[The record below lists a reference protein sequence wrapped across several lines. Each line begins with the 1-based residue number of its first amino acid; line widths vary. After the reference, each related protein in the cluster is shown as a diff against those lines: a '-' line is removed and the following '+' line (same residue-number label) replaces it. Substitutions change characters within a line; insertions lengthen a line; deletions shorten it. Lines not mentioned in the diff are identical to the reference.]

1 MSDPRVEEVDAHKKG
16 DASDSDSDDAPEL
29 EAAQQGQAAGDDDTQ
44 VPKGRQTRSEKKS
57 RKVMQ
62 KFGLKPFPGC
72 TRVTIRKNKNVVF
85 VIAQPDVYKS
95 PQANTYV
102 IFGEAK
108 IEDTTSRREQEAVAA
123 LKQAAKPAD
132 KPAAKDDEDDAE
144 GEVDEEGVDAK
155 DIDLVVAQASVSR
168 ARAVKALKN
177 NNGDIVNSI
186 MELTM

>member
-1 MSDPRVEEVDAHKKG
+1 MADPTVEEVDAHRTG
-16 DASDSDSDDAPEL
+16 DDSDSGSDAPAL
-29 EAAQQGQAAGDDDTQ
+29 EQAQGATAGDDDTQ

-72 TRVTIRKNKNVVF
+72 TRVTIRKNRDVVF

-102 IFGEAK
+102 VFGEAK
-108 IEDTTSRREQEAVAA
+108 IEDATSRREQEAVAA

-132 KPAAKDDEDDAE
+132 KPAEKDEEPE
-144 GEVDEEGVDAK
+144 GELDEEGVDAK

>member
-1 MSDPRVEEVDAHKKG
+1 MADPTIEERDPQKA
-16 DASDSDSDDAPEL
+16 DDSGSDDDEAPTL
-29 EAAQQGQAAGDDDTQ
+29 EKAGDVAQGGDDDTQ

-62 KFGLKPFPGC
+62 KFGLKPVTGC
-72 TRVTIRKNKNVVF
+72 LRVTIKKNKNVVF

-102 IFGEAK
+102 IYGEAK
-108 IEDTTSRREQEAVAA
+108 IEDTTSRREQQAA
-123 LKQAAKPAD
+123 DAFSQAAKPAAP
-132 KPAAKDDEDDAE
+132 PAKEDDEPE

-155 DIDLVVAQASVSR
+155 DIELVVAQASVSR